1 MAALQFRGYSVLCI
15 HGVHS
20 QRVVQGSKV
29 CERALSVPR
38 RDSTYQAPLCMKKSK
53 KTGGLPFSVKQE
65 KKTGGLHSDWW
76 ATQRPRYED
85 QPRGCALMHEPF
97 SCDVELPFYVKI
109 AIDNELPAGWTPTGL
124 AESIK
129 IKVLIGKN
137 WWQLPKVHA
146 ECVFG
151 QLIYKNT
158 TIANYAWCWGDTR
171 TRPGS
176 WRPHGPDMETNI
188 NRYMIDAE
196 KRVQFNIDNGRKRE
210 VMFEGASDETPEVL
224 ALVTKLGQCKL

>member
-1 MAALQFRGYSVLCI
+1 
-15 HGVHS
+15 
-20 QRVVQGSKV
+20 
-29 CERALSVPR
+29 
-38 RDSTYQAPLCMKKSK
+38 MKKSK

-109 AIDNELPAGWTPTGL
+109 AIDNELPAGWNPTGL

-151 QLIYKNT
+151 QLIYRDT
-158 TIANYAWCWGDTR
+158 TLAKYAWCWGDTR
-171 TRPGS
+171 EGS
-176 WRPHGPDMETNI
+176 WRAQTGYNI
-188 NRYMIDAE
+188 NRYQIDFE
-196 KRVQFNIDNGRKRE
+196 NLMQLNIDNGRMRKIRL
-210 VMFEGASDETPEVL
+210 EGAAGESVADVDLVNAL
-224 ALVTKLGQCKL
+224 AMCKL

>member
-1 MAALQFRGYSVLCI
+1 M
-15 HGVHS
+15 
-20 QRVVQGSKV
+20 
-29 CERALSVPR
+29 
-38 RDSTYQAPLCMKKSK
+38 
-53 KTGGLPFSVKQE
+53 
-65 KKTGGLHSDWW
+65 
-76 ATQRPRYED
+76 
-85 QPRGCALMHEPF
+85 MHEPF

-176 WRPHGPDMETNI
+176 WRPHGSDMETNI

-210 VMFEGASDETPEVL
+210 IMFEGASDETLEVM